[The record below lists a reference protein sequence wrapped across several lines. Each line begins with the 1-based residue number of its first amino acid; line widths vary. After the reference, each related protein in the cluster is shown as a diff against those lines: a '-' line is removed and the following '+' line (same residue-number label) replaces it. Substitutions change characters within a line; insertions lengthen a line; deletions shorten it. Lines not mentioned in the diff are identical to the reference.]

1 MFGRVVDMVP
11 FFQQK
16 YLVYNKFIVLN
27 SVIKTLKIEQFST
40 WIKEI
45 QLDGPRKKQFSLLE
59 KFSWFFFNKISH
71 ISREHFF

>member
-40 WIKEI
+40 
-45 QLDGPRKKQFSLLE
+45 
-59 KFSWFFFNKISH
+59 
-71 ISREHFF
+71 